1 MSLSFLLKKQKT
13 MLSEAITSDSLKAW
27 WWWLSPHA
35 EGRGRRLSVSS
46 QVQGQLGLH
55 RNLKP
60 ISEKK
65 TMDFKSSTYFLAL
78 MYH

>member
-27 WWWLSPHA
+27 WWWLSPHT

-46 QVQGQLGLH
+46 TGSRTAGATQ
-55 RNLKP
+55 KP
-60 ISEKK
+60 EAYLRKK
-65 TMDFKSSTYFLAL
+65 TMAFKSSTYFLAL